1 MKMPKFKITID
12 DEEIIVDQNTSILD
26 AAKQAG
32 INIPTLCHHESLEDY
47 GACRLCSVEI
57 TKRGR
62 SKIKA
67 SCTYPIR
74 EKELIVNTKSKRV
87 ISARKMILE
96 LLMARCPESEEL
108 KDLANDIGLEQIR
121 FKKEDQD
128 CILCGL
134 CIRTCH
140 EILGLEA
147 ISFKGRGPE
156 REVATPFDSPST
168 VCIGCKFCSYVCP
181 VNIIDIM
188 DKDGK
193 RIIPRWNTEL
203 ELVKCKSC
211 GEYFAPQ
218 RLLDYLRN
226 KYEELPDVF
235 IETCVKCRRE
245 IFGDKLTENI
255 YLESQFNL
263 I

>member
-1 MKMPKFKITID
+1 MSKFRIIID
-12 DEEIIVDQNTSILD
+12 DQEVIVERDTSILD

-32 INIPTLCHHESLEDY
+32 VNLPTLCHNESLKDY
-47 GACRLCSVEI
+47 GSCRLCAVEV

-74 EKELIVNTKSKRV
+74 EKDLIVKTNSKRV

-96 LLMARCPESEEL
+96 LLLARCPESEEL
-108 KDLANDIGLEQIR
+108 KDLAKDIGLEQVR
-121 FKKEDQD
+121 FKKEDHD

-134 CIRTCH
+134 CIRICH
-140 EILGLEA
+140 EIVGVDA
-147 ISFKGRGPE
+147 ISFKNRGTE
-156 REVATPFDSPST
+156 REVSTPFDSPSE

-181 VNIIDIM
+181 VNIIDIE
-188 DKDGK
+188 DIDAK
-193 RIIPRWNTEL
+193 RIIYRWNTEL
-203 ELVKCKSC
+203 ELVKCKTC

-218 RLLDYLRN
+218 RLLDYLKNRSV
-226 KYEELPDVF
+226 ELPDIF
-235 IETCVKCRRE
+235 LDTCVNCRRE

-255 YLESQFNL
+255 NLGCQFNFM
-263 I
+263 

>member
-1 MKMPKFKITID
+1 MKMSKFKITID
-12 DEEIIVDQNTSILD
+12 DEEVVVDQNTSILD

-47 GACRLCSVEI
+47 GACRLCAVEV

-74 EKELIVNTKSKRV
+74 EELVVDTRSKRV

-96 LLMARCPESEEL
+96 LLLARCPESQEL
-108 KDLANDIGLEQIR
+108 QDLADDIGLKQVR
-121 FKKEDQD
+121 FEKEDHD

-134 CIRTCH
+134 CIRTCN
-140 EILGLEA
+140 EILGVEA

-156 REVATPFDSPST
+156 REVATPFEDPSA

-181 VNIIDIM
+181 VNIIDIE

-193 RIIPRWNTEL
+193 RIISRWNTEL
-203 ELVKCKSC
+203 ELVKCKTC

-218 RLLDYLRN
+218 RLLDYLKNRF
-226 KYEELPDVF
+226 EELPEVF
-235 IETCVKCRRE
+235 IDTCLNCKRE
-245 IFGDKLTENI
+245 IFGDKLTENV
-255 YLESQFNL
+255 YFEFNL